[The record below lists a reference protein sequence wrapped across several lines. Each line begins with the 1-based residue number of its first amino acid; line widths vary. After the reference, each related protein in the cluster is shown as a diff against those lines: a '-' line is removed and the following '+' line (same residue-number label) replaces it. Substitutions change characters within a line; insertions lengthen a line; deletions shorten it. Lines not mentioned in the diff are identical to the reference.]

1 MPRNKVQP
9 ETRMGQ
15 KIRKSAVRTASKRRN
30 ADKSAEREAELLLA
44 KINAGLDEAHA
55 RADRLLA
62 QLK

>member
-1 MPRNKVQP
+1 MPRGTMQP
-9 ETRMGQ
+9 ETRTGP
-15 KIRKSAVRTASKRRN
+15 KIRTSAVRTPSKRRN